1 MMKVKLGYLAVLAGT
16 FLLVSLAFTYFP
28 SNAKTIDD
36 VDSPSLS
43 TTIVISQAYGG
54 GGGTTG
60 TYIFDYVELKN
71 ISSSPQSLN
80 GLTLMYGS
88 ATGQFGSSA
97 QNLFVLPNV
106 TLNPGQY
113 YLVQTSSAGTAGAA
127 FPVAPDATTTN
138 MSMSG
143 TNGKVALTNATFTA
157 NTCGGTA
164 SPCALPNSGI
174 IDLVSWG
181 TANNAEGGA
190 STNAGASLA
199 ATQGNVRKTAGCTE
213 TDNNNSDFDV
223 VTAPVPRN
231 LATTAAPC
239 GGSGPV
245 RDAPMDINGDGKT
258 DYVVVRPAGGTG
270 SQLTWLNSFNP
281 TGPDASR
288 EWGISGDQIIAAD
301 YDGDGKDDET
311 VYRPSNATFY
321 IIQSSSLTMRVEQ
334 FGQTGDNPRVVGD
347 YDGDGRDDLAVYR
360 SGTQSTWFYKTSSTA
375 LFSSVEWGQTGDFP
389 APGDYDGDGKADF
402 VVQRADGGTGRFW
415 KRLSSGSFSSE
426 PFGLSSDGVVPG
438 DYDGDGKT
446 DVAVFRTSNGLLVW
460 DFEPSGTAGTT
471 VVSDTWGAAGDL
483 TVQGD
488 YDGDGKTDYAV
499 WRSGSPG
506 TFFVMTV
513 GTRNIWSKPWGQT
526 GDLPAAR
533 YNTF

>member
-1 MMKVKLGYLAVLAGT
+1 MKVRLSFATVLVTG
-16 FLLVSLAFTYFP
+16 FLLTMFAFAYVSPKVGA
-28 SNAKTIDD
+28 NADIDT
-36 VDSPSLS
+36 PALS

-71 ISSSPQSLN
+71 VSASPQSLN

-97 QNLFVLPNV
+97 TNLFVLPNV
-106 TLNPGQY
+106 TVNPGQY

-127 FPVAPDATTTN
+127 FPVTPDATTTN

-143 TNGKVALTNATFTA
+143 TNGKVALTNASFTA
-157 NTCGGTA
+157 NTCGATA
-164 SPCALPNSGI
+164 TPCTLPNSGI
-174 IDLVSWG
+174 LDVVSWG

-190 STNAGASLA
+190 STNGGTSLT
-199 ATQGNVRKTAGCTE
+199 ATQGNVRKSAGCTE

-223 VTAPVPRN
+223 VTAPIPRN
-231 LATTAAPC
+231 LATAASPC
-239 GGSGPV
+239 GSV

-258 DYVVVRPAGGTG
+258 DYVVVRAAGGTG
-270 SQLTWLNSFNP
+270 SQLTWLNSFNS

-288 EWGISGDQIIAAD
+288 DWGISGDQLIAAD

-311 VYRPSNATFY
+311 VFRPSNATFY

-334 FGQTGDNPRVVGD
+334 FGQTGDNPRVIGD

-360 SGTQSTWFYKTSSTA
+360 PGTQSTWFYKTSSTA
-375 LFSSVEWGQTGDFP
+375 LFAAVDWGQTGDFP

-402 VVQRADGGTGRFW
+402 VVQRADGANGRFW
-415 KRLSSGSFSSE
+415 KRLSGGTFSSE
-426 PFGLSSDGVVPG
+426 PFGQATDGVVPG

-446 DVAVFRTSNGLLVW
+446 DVAVFRTSNSLLVW
-460 DFEPSGTAGTT
+460 DFEPSGTPGTT
-471 VVSDTWGAAGDL
+471 VVSDTWGVAGDL

-506 TFFVMTV
+506 TFYIMTV
-513 GTRNIWSKPWGQT
+513 GTRNISSKPWGQT